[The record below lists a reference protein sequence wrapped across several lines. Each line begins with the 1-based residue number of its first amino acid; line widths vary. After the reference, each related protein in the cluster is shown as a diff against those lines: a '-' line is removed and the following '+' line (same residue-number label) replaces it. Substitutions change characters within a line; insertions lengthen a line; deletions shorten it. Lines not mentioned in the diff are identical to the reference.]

1 MSFFRR
7 LYQFDYMGHKVWW
20 FALSGIIIAVGLA
33 SLFIKGGGNPVNGLD
48 YGLEFQ
54 EGTRVTVAF
63 ETPPSLAE
71 LRAAV
76 AEAGYPQRAD
86 PADGERLRRRA
97 SRASR
102 SRRRCSRQPSRQ
114 AELRATLDEQFTI
127 VSVAGKPAWGVE
139 TVSASFGRQVVSS
152 SLKAIAIALLLIL
165 VYVTFRF
172 QWKYAVGA
180 IAAEVHDLL
189 IVIGVYSLTGRE
201 VTTATIAAVLTIMGY
216 SLYDTVIIFDRIREN
231 EPKLGRMPYADMVNE
246 SLWETLTRSLN
257 TSFMSLLPVVCLLFF
272 GGETLKD
279 FAFALLVGIIS
290 GAYSTIFIASPV
302 LTILK
307 EREPRYKKLKAAAR
321 AGQA

>member
-20 FALSGIIIAVGLA
+20 FALSGIVIAVGLV
-33 SLFIKGGGNPVNGLD
+33 SLIVDGLD
-48 YGLEFQ
+48 FGLEFQ
-54 EGTRVTVAF
+54 EGTRITVAF
-63 ETPPSLAE
+63 SQPTALGD
-71 LRAAV
+71 LRAGV
-76 AEAGYPQRAD
+76 REAGYPNAQIQQTANVSGSSVEGFQIQV
-86 PADGERLRRRA
+86 PMLSSKEQVALREA
-97 SRASR
+97 
-102 SRRRCSRQPSRQ
+102 
-114 AELRATLDEQFTI
+114 LDERFGI
-127 VSVAGKPAWGVE
+127 DESAGKPVWGIE

-165 VYVTFRF
+165 GYVTFRF

-180 IAAEVHDLL
+180 IAAVVHDTL
-189 IVIGVYSLTGRE
+189 IVVGIYSLTGRE

-216 SLYDTVIIFDRIREN
+216 SLYDNVIVFDRIREN
-231 EPKLGRMPYADMVNE
+231 EAKLTRMSYGDLVNE

-257 TSFMSLLPVVCLLFF
+257 TSFMSILPVICLLFF

-279 FAFALLVGIIS
+279 FAFALLVGIIC
-290 GAYSTIFIASPV
+290 GAYSTFFVASPV

-321 AGQA
+321 ASEV

>member
-1 MSFFRR
+1 MSFLRR
-7 LYQFDYMGHKVWW
+7 LYTFDYMGHKAWW
-20 FALSGIIIAVGLA
+20 FTLSGIIIAIGLA
-33 SLFIKGGGNPVNGLD
+33 SLFIKGGGNPIDGLD

-54 EGTRVTVAF
+54 EGSRVTVAF
-63 ETPPSLAE
+63 EGGPSLAE
-71 LRAAV
+71 VRAVV
-76 AEAGYPQRAD
+76 AEAGYPTAQIQQTANASSGAVEGFQIQTPVLSAD
-86 PADGERLRRRA
+86 AQADLR
-97 SRASR
+97 
-102 SRRRCSRQPSRQ
+102 
-114 AELRATLDEQFTI
+114 TVLDERFTI
-127 VSVAGKPAWGVE
+127 ATTGGKQAWGIE

-152 SLKAIAIALLLIL
+152 SLKAVAIALLLIL
-165 VYVTFRF
+165 AYVTFRF

-231 EPKLGRMPYADMVNE
+231 EPKLGRMPYGDMVNE

-257 TSFMSLLPVVCLLFF
+257 TSFMSLLPVLCLLFF

-302 LTILK
+302 LTVLK

-321 AGQA
+321 TDEV

>member
-7 LYQFDYMGHKVWW
+7 IYQFDYMGHKLWW
-20 FALSGIIIAVGLA
+20 FAFSGIIIAIGLV
-33 SLFIKGGGNPVNGLD
+33 SLAINGLEF
-48 YGLEFQ
+48 GLEFQ

-63 ETPPSLAE
+63 ETPPALGD

-76 AEAGYPQRAD
+76 ADAGYPNAQIQQTANVS
-86 PADGERLRRRA
+86 G
-97 SRASR
+97 SG
-102 SRRRCSRQPSRQ
+102 
-114 AELRATLDEQFTI
+114 AEGFQIQMPTLTTEEQVQLRATLDEQFPI
-127 VSVAGKPAWGVE
+127 ESSAGKPVWGVE

-152 SLKAIAIALLLIL
+152 SLKAIGIALLLIL
-165 VYVTFRF
+165 AYVTFRF
-172 QWKYAVGA
+172 QWKYAAGA

-189 IVIGVYSLTGRE
+189 IVIGIYSLTGRE

-257 TSFMSLLPVVCLLFF
+257 TSFMSLLPVLCLFFF

-302 LTILK
+302 LTVLK

-321 AGQA
+321 TGQA